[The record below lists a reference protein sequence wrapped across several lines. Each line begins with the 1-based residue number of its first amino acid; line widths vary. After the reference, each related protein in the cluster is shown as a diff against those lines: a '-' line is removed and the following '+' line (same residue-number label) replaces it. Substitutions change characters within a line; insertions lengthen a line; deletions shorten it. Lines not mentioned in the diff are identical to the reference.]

1 MNQRVAK
8 ALRKEVYGDFSLREP
23 RRYVV
28 DAHGTIRV
36 LGRRALY
43 QEIKKKRRNRHGND
57 PGM

>member
-1 MNQRVAK
+1 MRQKVAK

-28 DAHGTIRV
+28 DARGTIRV

-43 QEIKKKRRNRHGND
+43 QEMKKKRKET
-57 PGM
+57 